1 MHAPTVAPAPSTPSA
16 STTREVVSWPRAI
29 REDLLGSVR
38 LIQAALVVGT
48 LVVWEIAGRQ
58 LGNFYL
64 PPPTVVLS
72 AATEVVSSG
81 ELQQAIRESL
91 VTLAVGYALSV
102 VVGVA
107 LGYAMGWYR
116 SVGRVMDPFV
126 NGLYVIP
133 VTALVPLIIIW
144 FGLGM
149 LPRVLTIF
157 LFAVFQILVSTY
169 TGVRHR
175 DQVLVEVASSFGAT
189 QLPLFQRVVFHDS
202 LPHIFTG
209 LRLGASQA
217 IKGMVIAEFLFAAT
231 GIGGAT
237 IAAADRYQTAKVFV
251 YIIVI
256 VILGMLLSGLVQVL
270 EKLLLKGRA

>member
-1 MHAPTVAPAPSTPSA
+1 MPAPTVAPTTSTAPA
-16 STTREVVSWPRAI
+16 STTRQVVSWPRAI

-38 LIQAALVVGT
+38 LTQAALVIVA
-48 LVVWEIAGRQ
+48 LVAWEIAGRQ

-64 PPPTVVLS
+64 PPPTVVAG
-72 AATEVVSSG
+72 AAKEVVSTG
-81 ELQQAIRESL
+81 ELQQAILESL
-91 VTLAVGYALSV
+91 LTLGIGYALSV

-116 SVGRVMDPFV
+116 SVGKVMDPFV

-157 LFAVFQILVSTY
+157 LFAVFQVLVTTY

-231 GIGGAT
+231 GIGGAV

-256 VILGMLLSGLVQVL
+256 VILGMVLSGLVQLL
-270 EKLLLKGRA
+270 EKLLVKGRA